1 MLPISLLENSAVA
14 GGAMLLSDGAGKENS
29 LQRTLAPQV
38 SFVAAFV
45 RGVTHVSQ
53 MAHSRVRLHWICL
66 TVYRAGGPGPRAA
79 GKMCEKTK
87 KKSLNSAPAPPLAS
101 LACRNVAGFACG
113 VKAR

>member
-1 MLPISLLENSAVA
+1 MLPIFSLENSAVA

-66 TVYRAGGPGPRAA
+66 TVYRAGGPGPRAV

-87 KKSLNSAPAPPLAS
+87 KLHQIL
-101 LACRNVAGFACG
+101 
-113 VKAR
+113 